1 MKVNNILNYLEQ
13 RFPYELAADFDLNK
27 IGLSIGDG
35 YAEVKGILCA
45 LDITAEV
52 IDEAIKNNCNLILS
66 HHPLT
71 FSPITKV
78 LLNDEKGSLIIK
90 LIKNDI
96 NVISMHTNMDLGK
109 DGVGD
114 TLCKMFDLKE
124 SNYWINVKNEYIK
137 YGKIDEISLLELAN
151 KTKQILK
158 LDGVKV
164 IGDLN
169 KKITKIGI
177 LGGSGGHESDIIN
190 AVELGCQCYITG
202 EIKHHIG
209 LMANYYDLCL
219 IEVNH
224 GIEKFVFDK
233 LASDLKEEFNLKTL
247 ISKVDFNL
255 FKFI

>member
-124 SNYWINVKNEYIK
+124 WNKQ
-137 YGKIDEISLLELAN
+137 AN
-151 KTKQILK
+151 I
-158 LDGVKV
+158 
-164 IGDLN
+164 IGD
-169 KKITKIGI
+169 I
-177 LGGSGGHESDIIN
+177 LSK
-190 AVELGCQCYITG
+190 AP
-202 EIKHHIG
+202 
-209 LMANYYDLCL
+209 A
-219 IEVNH
+219 
-224 GIEKFVFDK
+224 FDK
-233 LASDLKEEFNLKTL
+233 TLNCPSVKFLGINPFTEGIKVSILTAAFSVIYNCFNN
-247 ISKVDFNL
+247 IFR
-255 FKFI
+255 FHFG